1 MRRRELQVFV
11 HSITSS
17 GGKMQKVSRS
27 IFAGLLVIA
36 GLTACGDKVT
46 VSAPNQG
53 SSSTAT
59 PVVHSVTVSPSS
71 VSLKIGETVQ
81 LVATVDAD
89 AGLAR
94 TVTWKSG
101 DSNKAT
107 VSSSGLVSAVASGTV
122 VITATSTAD
131 ATVAGAAT
139 IIVAPVTA
147 ATISIASIDQ
157 GGVPANLNAVAGQ
170 LDVTLNVDQGT
181 QTITELDLIV
191 HSNATNKD
199 TTVAKYTFT
208 SSNKAAGSKSSAP
221 ITMSFNTA
229 AFNATSGA
237 VSFVNGSYTIKAQAV
252 VAGSS
257 GQAPV
262 SSTINYTVNNADF
275 MNVTAMGDTSAS
287 GRNALPVGTLWQG
300 GKVNISLVPVL
311 YSGATLTSA
320 TVSADPAF
328 TNTAAQT
335 VTTFPTTVSFA
346 VGKDTLTKPSYQAA
360 ATAIYSN
367 GTPFPAVFV
376 PALNVDNEAP
386 AAPTLLQVSNAKGVV
401 GQWIGAGYSFGNSTD
416 YKAANGDSAFTGA
429 VPGVGLGGAKFYAFP
444 KASFTALGAPAA
456 GSKCVTTGGT
466 LVATSADLAQSAPAD
481 STTYNLRALQY
492 DKLGNVRC
500 MDLAL
505 NFGVDVNP
513 PVNAK
518 YSNAGAG
525 TNAGGVNPLLAGTN
539 VGYNNTDFVGFQ
551 PTAVDSISGFNLATD
566 VTQKVSVNDV
576 TTPATTCSIGT
587 TANGCTVTSG
597 AGVLFP
603 VTGTGGLN
611 DEGYYTIAASIAD
624 RAGNSVALPGTMIAI
639 DRTAPVSSG
648 GVAIPA
654 ALVGGASVSLQSTIT
669 DNMTLMSGGGSVQYT
684 SGLIINYDASS
695 SFASAGTF
703 GTLNKTGTAT
713 LGVPWLISDLQP
725 GNGATD
731 PIAQFNVRG
740 TDEVGLSGA
749 NPVVIPVS
757 NITTGAGTGA
767 GTNGEWT
774 AADFTSFTVTNAA
787 KTISVG
793 TGTNARSV
801 VLTANVALPAN
812 VGLPFSQVCFYYQD
826 PYAVTTAPAPTFQA
840 EYKPTGLCVLSP
852 ATSDNTNWVYTSGA
866 WTPPASLY
874 NGAPVA
880 VNLIAIGFGQNGHA
894 SYTAVNANI
903 TVDN

>member
-1 MRRRELQVFV
+1 
-11 HSITSS
+11 
-17 GGKMQKVSRS
+17 MQKVSRS

-46 VSAPNQG
+46 VSAPG
-53 SSSTAT
+53 GGTSSTGT
-59 PVVHSVTVSPSS
+59 GVVHSVTVSPSS

-107 VSSSGLVSAVASGTV
+107 VSSAGLVTAAASGTV

-139 IIVAPVTA
+139 IIVSPVTA
-147 ATISIASIDQ
+147 ATISIASINQ
-157 GGVPANLNAVAGQ
+157 GGVPANLGNVAGQ

-191 HSNATNKD
+191 HNNTANTD

-208 SSNKAAGSKSSAP
+208 SANKAAGSKSSAP

-275 MNVTAMGDTSAS
+275 MNVMAKGDTSAS

-320 TVSADPAF
+320 TVTADPAF
-328 TNTAAQT
+328 ANTAAQT

-346 VGKDTLTKPSYQAA
+346 VGKDTLTAPSYQAT

-367 GTPFPAVFV
+367 GTPFPFIAV
-376 PALNVDNEAP
+376 PALNVDNQAP
-386 AAPTLLQVSNAKGVV
+386 SIPTLVQVSNAKGVV
-401 GQWIGAGYSFGNSTD
+401 GQWIGAGYTFGNSTD
-416 YKAANGDSAFTGA
+416 YTLPANKDSITVA
-429 VPGVGLGGAKFYAFP
+429 GVGAGSAKFWAFP
-444 KASFTALGAPAA
+444 KAAFTALGAPAA

-500 MDLAL
+500 IDMPL
-505 NFGVDVNP
+505 NFGVDINP

-518 YSNAGAG
+518 YSNTGAG

-587 TANGCTVTSG
+587 TANGCTATSG

-669 DNMTLMSGGGSVQYT
+669 DNMTLMGGGGSVQYT

-713 LGVPWLISDLQP
+713 LGVPWLISDFQP

-731 PIAQFNVRG
+731 PIAQFNIRG

-749 NPVVIPVS
+749 NAVVIPAS
-757 NITTGAGTGA
+757 NMTTGAGTGA

-787 KTISVG
+787 KNISIG

-801 VLTANVALPAN
+801 ALTANVALPAN
-812 VGLPFSQVCFYYQD
+812 VGLPFSQVCFYYLD
-826 PYAVTTAPAPTFQA
+826 THAVTTAITPTFQS
-840 EYKPTGLCVLSP
+840 EYKATGQCVSAA

-866 WTPPASLY
+866 WTPPASLG
-874 NGAPVA
+874 NGAVT
-880 VNLIAIGFGQNGHA
+880 LIAIGFGQNGHA
-894 SYTAVNANI
+894 SYTATNTNI
-903 TVDN
+903 TLTP